1 MHEVQS
7 ITIKQGKQKRAGKSI
22 PPVSAFLYVS
32 EYLSF

>member
-22 PPVSAFLYVS
+22 SPVSAFFVS